1 VLHSSKETQPGA
13 SERQI
18 RTDIESCSEAPV
30 VFTIFVLLPEDTVLN
45 ITIPTCYLSYGNRQ
59 LDDIVGWRRDNHSS
73 VNIQQ
78 WYVHKVY
85 RSYIDEHA
93 SIISS
98 VEAIRTRLSHTGSPS
113 IFLQTD
119 PSIPINSTH
128 HQLPPTHQQSTM
140 PATASPP
147 KIPSIAN
154 KVLFITGG
162 TAGLG
167 RQTLLSL
174 AAHSPSKIYFSGRS
188 QSSATSLIT
197 ELAKLHPNVPCKFIR
212 CDLASLSS
220 IKTAAQTLLAQE
232 ERLDLFFA
240 NAGVMALP
248 PGLTED
254 GYEVQFGTNHLGHAA
269 LVKLLLP
276 VLRATAGQGHDVRV
290 IWNTS
295 LGYRGASGIDFAGL
309 KTMQACLSPI
319 YVMSDWFRYS
329 QSKLANLLY
338 ARELAKRFPE
348 IMSVAVHPGVAET
361 GLVTGLGAFNRWF
374 VWATTLRIKVP
385 IEECA
390 WNQQWAAVAPR
401 GEVEGEVVSG
411 EYYEPV
417 GVKGDLTKAGGD
429 DKLAKE
435 LWEWTER
442 ELEAAG
448 I

>member
-1 VLHSSKETQPGA
+1 LRIPTESTFSRLSRSTLPIPSKLATMPT
-13 SERQI
+13 S
-18 RTDIESCSEAPV
+18 P
-30 VFTIFVLLPEDTVLN
+30 P
-45 ITIPTCYLSYGNRQ
+45 TIPSL
-59 LDDIVGWRRDNHSS
+59 
-73 VNIQQ
+73 
-78 WYVHKVY
+78 
-85 RSYIDEHA
+85 
-93 SIISS
+93 
-98 VEAIRTRLSHTGSPS
+98 
-113 IFLQTD
+113 
-119 PSIPINSTH
+119 NS
-128 HQLPPTHQQSTM
+128 
-140 PATASPP
+140 
-147 KIPSIAN
+147 

-188 QSSATSLIT
+188 QSSATALLT
-197 ELAKLHPNVPCKFIR
+197 ELKGIHPDVPCKFIR
-212 CDLASLSS
+212 ADLASLSS
-220 IKTAAQTLLAQE
+220 IKAAAQTFLSQE

-254 GYEVQFGTNHLGHAA
+254 GYEVQFGTNHLAHAA

-276 VLRATAGQGHDVRV
+276 VLLATAKQGHDVRV

-309 KTMQACLSPI
+309 KTTQACLSPV
-319 YVMSDWFRYS
+319 YVMSDWFRYG

-348 IMSVAVHPGVAET
+348 ITSVAIHPGVANT
-361 GLVTGLGAFNRWF
+361 GLVTGLGTFNRWF
-374 VWATTLRIKVP
+374 VWVTTTGIRVP
-385 IEECA
+385 VEECA
-390 WNQQWAAVAPR
+390 WNQQWAAVAER
-401 GEVEGEVVSG
+401 GEGEREVVSG
-411 EYYEPV
+411 VFYEPV
-417 GVKGDLTKAGGD
+417 GVRGGLTKAGGD
-429 DKLAKE
+429 EKLAEE

>member
-1 VLHSSKETQPGA
+1 MNMPA
-13 SERQI
+13 CI
-18 RTDIESCSEAPV
+18 A
-30 VFTIFVLLPEDTVLN
+30 
-45 ITIPTCYLSYGNRQ
+45 GN
-59 LDDIVGWRRDNHSS
+59 
-73 VNIQQ
+73 
-78 WYVHKVY
+78 
-85 RSYIDEHA
+85 
-93 SIISS
+93 
-98 VEAIRTRLSHTGSPS
+98 VEAIRVRLPYTGSSSISFQTDTS
-113 IFLQTD
+113 IFT
-119 PSIPINSTH
+119 NSPH
-128 HQLPPTHQQSTM
+128 HQLLPIQPITM
-140 PATASPP
+140 PTAPSPP
-147 KIPSIAN
+147 SVPSLHGKI
-154 KVLFITGG
+154 LFITGG

-197 ELAKLHPNVPCKFIR
+197 ELKDHHPEIPCKFIR

-220 IKTAAQTLLAQE
+220 IKTAAQTFLAQE

-254 GYEVQFGTNHLGHAA
+254 GYEVQFGTNHVGHAA

-295 LGYRGASGIDFAGL
+295 LGYKGASGIDFAGL
-309 KTMQACLSPI
+309 KTTQACLSPV

-338 ARELAKRFPE
+338 ARKLAERYPE
-348 IMSVAVHPGVAET
+348 IVSVAIHPGVAET

-390 WNQQWAAVAPR
+390 WNQQWAAVAEK
-401 GEVEGEVVSG
+401 GEGEGEVVSG
-411 EYYEPV
+411 VYYEPV
-417 GVKGDLTKAGGD
+417 GVRGDLTKAGGD
-429 DKLAKE
+429 ERLAKE